1 VQRRIAPCPLDT
13 ISATEHQPT
22 SIDGRY
28 LAALNLDS
36 TKLLLFDFKTQ
47 RWSDSITEPGAV
59 GYVNWSRDGSYLY
72 YDGAFTGHP
81 TFRRVKVGQTH
92 SEPLVDLKGLSRY
105 LAPPAY
111 GWSGVAPDGSALF
124 TRDLSTD
131 EIYALDLDLP

>member
-1 VQRRIAPCPLDT
+1 LSQ
-13 ISATEHQPT
+13 HT
-22 SIDGRY
+22 SPVP
-28 LAALNLDS
+28 

-47 RWSDSITEPGAV
+47 KWSDWIAEPGVV
-59 GYVNWSRDGSYLY
+59 GYLNWSQDGNYLY
-72 YDGAFTGHP
+72 YDSAFTDHP

-92 SEPLVDLKGLSRY
+92 SELLFDLKGLARY

-111 GWSGVAPDGSALF
+111 GWSGIAPDGSALF